1 MLGVHNG
8 WWRCS
13 HLCLWIPC
21 TVALPLPFQLQ
32 PINWQRL
39 LKKEYPAPF
48 VPEIVG
54 EMDTQ
59 HFAEEFTSQKPV
71 DSPAEEPQNYGE
83 LFRVSALLAWWQ
95 NDDILGPR
103 WGREGGER
111 EERGRREGGEMQHST
126 HLADDICAHTC
137 ACHSSPPFSLCP
149 SCPSLGLL
157 LHCTVH
163 PVWSQPILC
172 STS

>member
-1 MLGVHNG
+1 M
-8 WWRCS
+8 
-13 HLCLWIPC
+13 P
-21 TVALPLPFQLQ
+21 LPLPFQLQ

-103 WGREGGER
+103 WGREGGEGGKR
-111 EERGRREGGEMQHST
+111 EER
-126 HLADDICAHTC
+126 
-137 ACHSSPPFSLCP
+137 
-149 SCPSLGLL
+149 
-157 LHCTVH
+157 
-163 PVWSQPILC
+163 C
-172 STS
+172 STAHIWQMTFALTLVHATQAHHSPSAPPASL